1 MFVYNQVYIYVDTS
15 VLDLNMKIFFFAFS
29 KKCSPPQKNDQ
40 TLLKVLFNVIVK
52 CLLKGLG
59 WIGIEHHRA
68 GTEFSG

>member
-1 MFVYNQVYIYVDTS
+1 MFVYNQIYIYVDTS
-15 VLDLNMKIFFFAFS
+15 VLNLNMKIFFFAFS
-29 KKCSPPQKNDQ
+29 KKCPPPKNDQ

-59 WIGIEHHRA
+59 WVGIEHHRT